1 MTQRT
6 TAPEVTGTF
15 SGKKMSTT
23 QMMTGQM
30 PLSVLLRHS
39 IALDQTQEL
48 ALQRLQQGE
57 HKSLAKRSIRVL

>member
-1 MTQRT
+1 
-6 TAPEVTGTF
+6 
-15 SGKKMSTT
+15 
-23 QMMTGQM
+23 MMTGQM

-57 HKSLAKRSIRVL
+57 HRSLAKRSIRVI